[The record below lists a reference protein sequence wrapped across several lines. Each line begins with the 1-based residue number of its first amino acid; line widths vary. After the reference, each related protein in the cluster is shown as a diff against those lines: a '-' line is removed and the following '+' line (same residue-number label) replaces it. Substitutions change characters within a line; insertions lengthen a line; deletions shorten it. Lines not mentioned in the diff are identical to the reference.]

1 MQLVNFMPGPDDGDD
16 IQTLTIATTTFI
28 DNKNNYADGGGN
40 AGTLYEGESGLGA
53 GSTLGFGSGASYSF
67 FDFTS

>member
-16 IQTLTIATTTFI
+16 IQTFTIATTTFI
-28 DNKNNYADGGGN
+28 DNKNNYADDSGN
-40 AGTLYEGESGLGA
+40 ISTLYEEESGPGS
-53 GSTLGFGSGASYSF
+53 GSTLGFGSGASYPF